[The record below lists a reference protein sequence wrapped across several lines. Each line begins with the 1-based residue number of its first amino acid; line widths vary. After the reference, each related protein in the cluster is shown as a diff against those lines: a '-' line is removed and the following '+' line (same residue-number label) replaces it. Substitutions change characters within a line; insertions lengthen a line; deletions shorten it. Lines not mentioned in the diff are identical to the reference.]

1 MMPSSFY
8 GLLALLLLLTT
19 LAMSFFTS
27 KNHFPVNGRA
37 IIVTGGSQGLGLAL
51 AQKLAAK
58 GANVV
63 IVAQTIEK
71 LERAITQIKSHAF
84 SSSQRFLHLSY
95 DLRLP
100 ESATQILSQVT
111 KWNQG
116 RPADVVWC
124 CAGSCQPGFFADLS
138 IEDHR
143 GQMDTVYW
151 SCAYIA
157 RATLN
162 LWTQSSD
169 SGSSTPVSALPRH
182 LIFTCSTLAFFPVAG
197 YTAYTTAK
205 AAMRALADSLQQE
218 VAVYNGARQRSD
230 ASVPDAD
237 IKVHAVFPMGILT
250 PGFENEERLKP
261 ELTSQLEKDD
271 KPQTP
276 DDVADAA
283 IKGLEGGQYMIST
296 MLLGHLMKGAGM
308 GGSLRSGLSDILWSW
323 VASIVILFVG
333 PDFVSK
339 CKRWGK
345 ERGLVTGPAVKL

>member
-1 MMPSSFY
+1 MLSSTSY
-8 GLLALLLLLTT
+8 ALLAVLLLLTI

-27 KNHFPVNGRA
+27 KNHFTINGRT
-37 IIVTGGSQGLGLAL
+37 IIITGGSQGLGLAL

-63 IVAQTIEK
+63 IVAQTVEK
-71 LERAITQIKSHAF
+71 LERAITQIRSRAT

-100 ESATQILSQVT
+100 ESATQILSRVT
-111 KWNQG
+111 TWNHG

-124 CAGSCQPGFFADLS
+124 CAGSCHPGFFADIS
-138 IEDHR
+138 IEDQR

-157 RATLN
+157 RATMN
-162 LWTQSSD
+162 LWTQPSD
-169 SGSSTPVSALPRH
+169 SGSKAPDSVLPRH

-218 VAVYNGARQRSD
+218 VAVYNGARQRGGVS
-230 ASVPDAD
+230 APDAD
-237 IKVHAVFPMGILT
+237 IKIHTIFPMGILT

-261 ELTSQLEKDD
+261 ELTSQLEEDD
-271 KPQTP
+271 KPQTA

-283 IKGLEGGQYMIST
+283 IKGLERGQYMIST

-308 GGSLRSGLSDILWSW
+308 GGSLRSGFADVLWSW

-339 CKRWGK
+339 CKRWGR
-345 ERGLVTGPAVKL
+345 ERGMVTGPVGK